1 MKRILWNENDAS
13 ILIQAMLLFASV
25 NDRMPMGKNEYTS
38 IVERLPEAR
47 RVPINTYRMEKIDT
61 LYLLYCSE
69 HKLLP
74 ATGQSLAD
82 VSKSIEEK
90 KVSRQN
96 PPEGYVE
103 MDGCISPG
111 DYFSNRNK
119 NTTVFCCDEEGNL
132 IDSDKPRSDF
142 IKYLEQYIEATVD
155 KCVTKRLAEYLGP
168 VNITLPPQ
176 PVVPPAVSAF
186 DAQIYSK
193 AEERTKNDIE
203 KLDNAV
209 EKIATKPNVDT
220 TVVPIRF
227 KKKILTVGFKPG
239 QQKNLQLKFNSSV
252 DFTHIAELSHYASSF
267 AYYDMII
274 LSRFNGHSV
283 SEILLNRYK
292 VPKEKIVFVRGGVSS
307 LNKMLVDKIQLVN

>member
-1 MKRILWNENDAS
+1 MKRILWNADDIS
-13 ILIQAMLLFASV
+13 ILIQAMVLFASV
-25 NDRMPMGKNEYTS
+25 NDRMPMSKNEYAS

-61 LYLLYCSE
+61 LYLLHCSK

-74 ATGQSLAD
+74 ATGQSLTD
-82 VSKSIEEK
+82 VSKSVEDK
-90 KVSRQN
+90 KILRQK

-103 MDGCISPG
+103 MEGCIPPG
-111 DYFSNRNK
+111 EYFSNRNK

-142 IKYLEQYIEATVD
+142 IKYLEQYIEATVE

-168 VNITLPPQ
+168 VNITPPPQ
-176 PVVPPAVSAF
+176 PVVQPAVSAF

-193 AEERTKNDIE
+193 AEETIKSNIE
-203 KLDNAV
+203 KLDKAV
-209 EKIATKPNVDT
+209 EKIVTKPNADT

-239 QQKNLQLKFNSSV
+239 QQKNLQLKFNSTV
-252 DFTHIAELSHYASSF
+252 DFTHIEELSHYATSF
-267 AYYDMII
+267 AYYDLII

-307 LNKMLVDKIQLVN
+307 LNKMLIDKIQLVN